1 MIITCPHCQTKYQV
15 AYQAIGSAGRKVQC
29 AHCQQAWKQRA
40 TEADQYP
47 DAAVQQAIA
56 ELTEDGLDEALQSE
70 EKAVA
75 AELEVRTV
83 QNDQGAAGKVDP
95 AIIRRRQRAFFRRQ
109 NAMIAGLPFAK
120 LRRMAR
126 VGGVLALAGLICG
139 AYVGRVPLVQHYPDL
154 AGAYAAV
161 GLSVNVVGLD
171 LSKATTL
178 RTLRDGKEVL
188 VVTAQITGLNKKP
201 TAVPPVIVTLLDDG
215 GHAVFEWR
223 AAPKIGD
230 LMVGE
235 RADFETQLVM
245 PPVDASRV
253 RLSFTGGS
261 GAIAP
266 SSQSNSS
273 ADVPAASA
281 NR

>member
-29 AHCQQAWKQRA
+29 AQCQQAWKQSP
-40 TEADQYP
+40 TEADVYP

-56 ELTEDGLDEALQSE
+56 ELTEDVLDEALQSE

-75 AELEVRTV
+75 AELAERAA
-83 QNDQGAAGKVDP
+83 QNEQGDAGKIDP
-95 AIIRRRQRAFFRRQ
+95 AVIRRRQRAFFRRQ

-126 VGGVLALAGLICG
+126 VGGVLALAGLIGG

-154 AGAYAAV
+154 AGVYETF
-161 GLSVNVVGLD
+161 GLKVNVVGLD
-171 LSKATTL
+171 FSKATTL
-178 RTLRDGKEVL
+178 RTLHDGKEVL
-188 VVTAQITGLNKKP
+188 VVSAQIIGLTKTP
-201 TAVPPVIVTLLDDG
+201 TAVPPVIVTLLEDDG
-215 GHAVFEWR
+215 QAVFEWR
-223 AAPKIGD
+223 AVPKVGD
-230 LMVGE
+230 LMLGE

-253 RLSFTGGS
+253 RLSFSGGS
-261 GAIAP
+261 SAMSP
-266 SSQSNSS
+266 SAQNFFP
-273 ADVPAASA
+273 AVVPAVSA

>member
-29 AHCQQAWKQRA
+29 AHCQLAWNQR
-40 TEADQYP
+40 P
-47 DAAVQQAIA
+47 DEPDRDPDGAVQQAIS
-56 ELTEDGLDEALQSE
+56 ELVEDGLDEALQSE

-75 AELEVRTV
+75 AELGVRSI
-83 QNDQGAAGKVDP
+83 QSDQEAGKIDP
-95 AIIRRRQRAFFRRQ
+95 AVIRRRQRAFFRRQ

-126 VGGVLALAGLICG
+126 VAGVLALAGLITG
-139 AYVGRVPLVQHYPDL
+139 AYIGRGPLVRHYPDL
-154 AGAYAAV
+154 AGVYEAM
-161 GLSVNVVGLD
+161 GLEVNVVGLD
-171 LSKATTL
+171 ISKATTL
-178 RTLRDGKEVL
+178 RTLREGKEVL
-188 VVTAQITGLNKKP
+188 VVAAQITGLNKKP
-201 TAVPPVIVTLLDDG
+201 TPVPPVIVTLLDDG
-215 GHAVFEWR
+215 GQAVFEWR
-223 AAPKIGD
+223 AVPKIGD

-253 RLSFTGGS
+253 RLSFSGGS
-261 GAIAP
+261 SAMSP
-266 SSQSNSS
+266 SGQNNSP
-273 ADVPAASA
+273 AVVPAAPA